1 MLFLLKIKLCF
12 GILNLSKAQAF
23 DKKLNVVLYIVNVAG
38 IGFICLNYYEV
49 EIHFQYFVLLFVH
62 NCGILFLDILMLN
75 Y

>member
-49 EIHFQYFVLLFVH
+49 EIHFQYLYSYLFTTVAF
-62 NCGILFLDILMLN
+62 CSWTF
-75 Y
+75 